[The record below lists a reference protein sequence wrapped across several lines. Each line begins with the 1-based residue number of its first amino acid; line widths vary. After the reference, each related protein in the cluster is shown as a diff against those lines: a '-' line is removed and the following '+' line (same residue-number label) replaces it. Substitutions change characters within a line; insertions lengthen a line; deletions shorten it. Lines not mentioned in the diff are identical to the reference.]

1 MTCPTLLT
9 LALLVS
15 STVCFAQTSSPDS
28 QALQALLS
36 EVRQLRQDMQT
47 TVIASQRAQILIYRL
62 QMEEAAEQRASK
74 RTEDAR
80 DKLARIQDERRRIAA
95 EVKRSEDAVDAPE
108 NSAAQKKAL
117 ADRLAALKAR
127 LETLEVDEQQ
137 SQSRQIE
144 ADQQQRAEEAKLTDL
159 REQLDRLDKTLE
171 KASRPQK

>member
-1 MTCPTLLT
+1 MTRPTLLT
-9 LALLVS
+9 LAFLVC
-15 STVCFAQTSSPDS
+15 STACFAQTSSPDS

-62 QMEEAAEQRASK
+62 QMEEAAMERASK

-80 DKLARIQDERRRIAA
+80 DKLARIQDERRHIAA

-117 ADRLAALKAR
+117 ADRLAALKTR